1 MNIDLNER
9 LKKSMIYQQLEEK
22 CNEKGQHE
30 VLTLVSDVG
39 NFAIER
45 LKTVIK
51 NMPEFTLHD
60 ETHIFNML
68 AIIDKIIPKN
78 NMKELS
84 IPDLLMLIIS
94 VFLHDIGMAPDET
107 YILVWKNQLSDIDS
121 NEELEKERERFARF
135 RLTYTHQLSDI
146 ERLLME
152 GCAAGYRKKF

>member
-1 MNIDLNER
+1 M
-9 LKKSMIYQQLEEK
+9 
-22 CNEKGQHE
+22 
-30 VLTLVSDVG
+30 TLVSDVG

-94 VFLHDIGMAPDET
+94 VFLYDIGMAPDET

-146 ERLLME
+146 ERLFFPFGCEKSSFIIGME
-152 GCAAGYRKKF
+152 ETSEYKCMDNIVKKTYIFSSM

>member
-1 MNIDLNER
+1 
-9 LKKSMIYQQLEEK
+9 
-22 CNEKGQHE
+22 
-30 VLTLVSDVG
+30 
-39 NFAIER
+39 
-45 LKTVIK
+45 
-51 NMPEFTLHD
+51 MPEFTLHD

-94 VFLHDIGMAPDET
+94 VFLYDIGMAPDET
-107 YILVWKNQLSDIDS
+107 HILAWKNQLSDIDS

-146 ERLLME
+146 ERLFFPIWL
-152 GCAAGYRKKF
+152 

>member
-9 LKKSMIYQQLEEK
+9 LKKSMLYQQLEKK

-30 VLTLVSDVG
+30 VLALVSDVG
-39 NFAIER
+39 EFAIER

-68 AIIDKIIPKN
+68 AIIDKIIPQN
-78 NMKELS
+78 NIKELS

-94 VFLHDIGMAPDET
+94 VA
-107 YILVWKNQLSDIDS
+107 
-121 NEELEKERERFARF
+121 
-135 RLTYTHQLSDI
+135 
-146 ERLLME
+146 
-152 GCAAGYRKKF
+152 